1 MISRERILYAAA
13 RVYAQHGFRGATT
26 RLIAQEA
33 GVNEVTLFRIFGSKS
48 ALLKEVV
55 EQSSIN
61 TLCPDLPTDPVDPEK
76 EVTAWVQAYFGGL
89 TARRSLVRTT
99 MGEIEERPDVGF
111 CIAQGPIAANNALR
125 EYVRRLQKA
134 GIADATIDPIAPCA
148 MLMGALFGDAMG
160 RDMMPQMFPPEGQ
173 AAAQYTRSFLRSLG
187 VATAGARSPRAR
199 AGRTTR
205 TRSAS

>member
-61 TLCPDLPTDPVDPEK
+61 TLCPALPSEPVDPEK
-76 EVTAWVQAYFGGL
+76 ELTAWTSAYFGGL
-89 TARRSLVRTT
+89 TARRSMVRTT

-111 CIAQGPIAANNALR
+111 CIAQGPMAANKALR
-125 EYVRRLQKA
+125 DYVRALQKA
-134 GIADATIDPIAPCA
+134 GLADPAIDPVTPCA

-160 RDMMPQMFPPEGQ
+160 RDMMPQMFPAEAQ
-173 AAAQYTRSFLRSLG
+173 APAQYTRSFLRSI
-187 VATAGARSPRAR
+187 GAVSAEARAPRAR
-199 AGRTTR
+199 VARTTR